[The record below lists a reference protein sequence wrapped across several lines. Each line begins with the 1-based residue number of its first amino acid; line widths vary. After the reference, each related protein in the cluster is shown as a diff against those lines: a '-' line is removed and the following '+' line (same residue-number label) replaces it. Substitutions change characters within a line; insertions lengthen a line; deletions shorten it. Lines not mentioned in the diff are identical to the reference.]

1 MIVLLVV
8 LADEV
13 KLDDL
18 FADRIRKIVRS
29 MCSPRHVTHRIAA
42 VAQLPRTRSGKLAE
56 LAVAD
61 VVNGREVRNDD
72 YLVSLNEQWVIRDS
86 SHGEVGRC
94 DFAVR
99 QEESRHE
106 RYQE

>member
-29 MCSPRHVTHRIAA
+29 MCSPRHVPHRIAA

-61 VVNGREVRNDD
+61 VVNGREVRNAES
-72 YLVSLNEQWVIRDS
+72 LVDPNVLWVIRDALAGEDGDRKSTRQNS
-86 SHGEVGRC
+86 SH
-94 DFAVR
+94 
-99 QEESRHE
+99 
-106 RYQE
+106 